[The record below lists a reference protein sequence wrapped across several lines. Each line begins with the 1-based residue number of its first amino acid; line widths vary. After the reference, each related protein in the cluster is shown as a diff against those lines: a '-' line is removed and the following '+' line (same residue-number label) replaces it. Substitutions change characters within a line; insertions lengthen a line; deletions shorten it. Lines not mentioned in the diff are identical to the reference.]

1 MKTMGADV
9 LSSRITALQAKLN
22 IEQTDEG
29 RIALVGC
36 ETDRAS
42 VSGDTSFNPVSFTK
56 LVAEKL
62 YDNGKGSTNA
72 EVTGRTADIEVDAN
86 GRKVMRTGGQKTLY
100 SWDSDKGEITQRTET
115 VKSHSEQLEN
125 PLGGFDEY
133 SKLLNEL
140 IKKKSS
146 TSSKHYT
153 FLRRLKEDFQRAKEL
168 EPGVIKTKIF
178 EKMFE
183 DLDRHLPGRETKYQ
197 KQFDK
202 LSVMTRKYAENAL
215 AYHLENRFN
224 KGELDIDVSVDM
236 LKDIAGLS
244 LGDQLTRIERAKSE
258 FERLLSQDEINLEK
272 NAARKAWAKVCVRKA
287 SEIVSDIT
295 ESQRALSVWDKTTV
309 TNQFE
314 VSPDP
319 RDTHYVVVQ
328 LQDNPAIEKGSA
340 NIAGKH
346 FKNSTL
352 IQMDKD
358 GGYRIVHGPK
368 LHKIKADNIKILFDG
383 HGSDSLKTIGRRTAN
398 DIVEHVVALR
408 GVLPAQSSIDTVS
421 IKGCNPGNDFGKDV
435 AIGLKERR
443 IETKVSSRLGSLRIE
458 LNGRTTVDY
467 RYHLDE
473 GKVVWGYKDGLL
485 TQFDPYTDD
494 NYHLVVSVGEGGLV
508 QLQLN
513 KRIEGLEGKLRI
525 RVIASDSK
533 TTLAALKEIER
544 RLPDGASMAEI
555 NIKMGNGNADWY
567 ATHGV
572 SDYAGLVSY
581 LSSRFNANVLTY
593 SPSGPNRGSYAYRYE
608 KDKETTV
615 NGLAGANGVTNGFVF
630 YDTRPSDD
638 VGFFYRKNKTAVLY
652 SLAKRPS
659 HNKIPVVLI
668 DSDSYSEQELLGQLK
683 GAINQIEG
691 SVSQIKIITKNTTMS
706 DDDYKS
712 MMKFLSKELHVSVQ
726 AYNTYTQTKPWLSIN
741 PGDSQ
746 VTKYLGARH
755 LSETTP
761 YQDKKLQSWDTL
773 TQEQT
778 NKLTTESQ
786 KTKPDLANHDH
797 QILFQTEADDNIKDS
812 TLKLAFKH
820 PTKTTIVQMD
830 KDGAYRV
837 VYGTQL

>member
-1 MKTMGADV
+1 
-9 LSSRITALQAKLN
+9 
-22 IEQTDEG
+22 
-29 RIALVGC
+29 
-36 ETDRAS
+36 
-42 VSGDTSFNPVSFTK
+42 FTK

-140 IKKKSS
+140 IQKKSS

-197 KQFDK
+197 KQFDR

-328 LQDNPAIEKGSA
+328 LQDNPDIEKGSA

-383 HGSDSLKTIGRRTAN
+383 HGSNSLKTIGRRTAN
-398 DIVEHVVALR
+398 DIVDHVVALK

-435 AIGLKERR
+435 AMGLKERR

-513 KRIEGLEGKLRI
+513 KRIEGLKGKLKI

-652 SLAKRPS
+652 NLAKRPS

-706 DDDYKS
+706 DDNYKS

-726 AYNTYTQTKPWLSIN
+726 AYNTYAQTKPWLSIN

-746 VTKYLGARH
+746 VTEDLGARH
-755 LSETTP
+755 LGETQP
-761 YQDKKLQSWDTL
+761 YNDKKLQSWENL

-797 QILFQTEADDNIKDS
+797 QILFQTESDDNVKDS

-837 VYGTQL
+837 VYGTQLKDITGKV